1 MYVYDKMIKKIY
13 ILVYFY
19 NYYFVNIELV
29 WIFCVK
35 VGYSSCNF
43 VIKLIEF
50 FYFFCIGIVVNF
62 GFSVYVWGIFEL
74 VDVVRVK
81 CWLKMLES

>member
-35 VGYSSCNF
+35 VSYSSCNF

-81 CWLKMLES
+81 WWLKMLES

>member
-1 MYVYDKMIKKIY
+1 MYVYDKKKFIKWY
-13 ILVYFY
+13 IFY
-19 NYYFVNIELV
+19 NYNFINIELV

-35 VGYSSCNF
+35 VSYSSCNF

-62 GFSVYVWGIFEL
+62 GFSVNVWGVFEL